1 MTDIVTLQ
9 IDVDI
14 DAERAWLNTQKA
26 EIDTE
31 TGNPVSWQKLG
42 KQIGVNEKTLSL
54 FGIAKYTGRNDRV
67 ADDIRAYR
75 ESQARNA
82 GFQASRLQEPDYVN
96 LPTANRINSLL
107 EIAQSGQITLA
118 CTGPGT
124 CKTFIAKRY
133 LNANRNIATM
143 VTMEPSKKKLTP
155 MVTAVFR
162 ALISDERK
170 STSTMSELI
179 AAYLKDGK
187 RLLIVDEANNLDF
200 ECLEQLR
207 AWHDATGVGICL
219 LGNEDLIKTIRSGN
233 HRQALGRLN
242 SRIDQCHVQDCPLA
256 DDVISYLAAWGIQ
269 DEGMQRILL
278 QVGLRP
284 GSGGL
289 REIKKIVQAAALLA
303 SGDGV
308 ALSGKYLREAQAG
321 RSTQMLRAVA

>member
-1 MTDIVTLQ
+1 MSDVVKEQ
-9 IDVDI
+9 VDI
-14 DAERAWLNTQKA
+14 EAERAWLNAQKA
-26 EIDTE
+26 KIDTE

-42 KQIGVNEKTLSL
+42 KQIGVNDKTLSL
-54 FGIAKYTGRNDRV
+54 FGIAKYVGRNDKV
-67 ADDIRAYR
+67 AVSIRSYR

-82 GFQASRLQEPDYVN
+82 EYQLVRLQEPGFVQ
-96 LPTANRINSLL
+96 LPTARRINSLL

-170 STSTMSELI
+170 STSTMSEQI
-179 AAYLKDGK
+179 AAYLKDGN

-200 ECLEQLR
+200 ECLEQFR
-207 AWHDATGVGICL
+207 AWYDATGVGICL

-242 SRIDQCHVQDCPLA
+242 SRIDQCHRQDCPLA
-256 DDVISYLAAWGIQ
+256 DDVIIYLRAWGIE
-269 DEGMQRILL
+269 DEAMHRILL

-303 SGDGV
+303 SGDD
-308 ALSGKYLREAQAG
+308 APLSAKYLREAQAG
-321 RSTQMLRAVA
+321 RSTEVLRTVA